1 MIHSSSQISVTESTM
16 SSKTPASCISTITF
30 DESTFHLLNQSEAS
44 LMEVDKTRHIFTE
57 EQDDKQAERADGSLY
72 KRILNGLNEF
82 NNQDSNGSN
91 TRTHNEN
98 GNLNEWRQATEIHS
112 GKVYFYNRRTRE
124 SSWTLPPGAVLKTR
138 KNKRMGESTNASFE
152 SHNCPCEVSMNSEET
167 SNVTMHSKVSDSYS
181 NLLQKD
187 HEESQ
192 MILERCRKLR
202 NSFKYTERRKYF
214 FPDTSRESNNE
225 YANDIESS
233 FDKYESDHLNSST
246 AHFYCIYCGE
256 VVPGAASMSDHLTKY
271 HQEFKN
277 GKVGSFTLENKALV
291 QIMLKFW
298 SETEDEK
305 SNVHVVDEKE
315 NIDPNTQTKQPTLNG
330 DDNIELES
338 SWRFGKD
345 LKDSV
350 DMISETSKIGNYS
363 AIKSFETYDTE
374 HSSDEE
380 STIFTKSKSLTQK
393 YRKQSLKNDKV
404 LEHRDSKIS
413 ETKSLC
419 PFCYKSCPSGSSLS
433 SHLLSCKQR
442 QSSNRKR
449 SSNKQKCT
457 SHVHLLQSGRKLP
470 W

>member
-1 MIHSSSQISVTESTM
+1 MIHSSQISVTESSM

-30 DESTFHLLNQSEAS
+30 DESNFHLLNQREDSS
-44 LMEVDKTRHIFTE
+44 MEVSKTKHILTE

-82 NNQDSNGSN
+82 NHQDSNGSN
-91 TRTHNEN
+91 NRNHIVND
-98 GNLNEWRQATEIHS
+98 NLNEWRQVTEIHS
-112 GKVYFYNRRTRE
+112 GKVYFYNRQTRE
-124 SSWTLPPGAVLKTR
+124 SSWTLPPGAVLTRR
-138 KNKRMGESTNASFE
+138 KNKRMGKSTNETNE
-152 SHNCPCEVSMNSEET
+152 SHNLPCEVSMNSEDT

-233 FDKYESDHLNSST
+233 FDKYDTYHLNSST
-246 AHFYCIYCGE
+246 EHFYCIYCGE
-256 VVPGAASMSDHLTKY
+256 KVSGAASMSDHLSNY
-271 HQEFKN
+271 HYEYKT
-277 GKVGSFTLENKALV
+277 GEAGVFTLENKALI
-291 QIMLKFW
+291 QIMIKFW
-298 SETEDEK
+298 SETKDER
-305 SNVHVVDEKE
+305 NDVHVVDEKE
-315 NIDPNTQTKQPTLNG
+315 NINPNTQVKQPTFN
-330 DDNIELES
+330 DDDKMKLES
-338 SWRFGKD
+338 SRWFGKD

-350 DMISETSKIGNYS
+350 DMISATSKMENDP
-363 AIKSFETYDTE
+363 AFKSFESYDTE

-393 YRKQSLKNDKV
+393 YHKQSLKNDNV
-404 LEHRDSKIS
+404 LEHGDSRIS

-419 PFCYKSCPSGSSLS
+419 PFCNKSFPSGSNLS

-449 SSNKQKCT
+449 LSNKQKCP